1 MTDVP
6 LKEYLEG
13 RISAM
18 ETQDAAQWESHRRE
32 HVLLKEAIDVAYSVL
47 NGRLEGMNE
56 FRGQINAERGD
67 YVVKTV
73 YEERHDRM
81 TERLSELEKY
91 KSNMDGKLW
100 MLGTGLMAVTILL
113 NLLLRW
119 LIK

>member
-1 MTDVP
+1 MTDVA

-13 RISAM
+13 LISAK
-18 ETQDAAQWESHRRE
+18 EKQDAAQWEAHRRE
-32 HVLLKEAIDVAYSVL
+32 HTLLKEALDVAHGVM

-56 FRGQINAERGD
+56 FRSQINSERGN
-67 YVVKTV
+67 YVAKVV
-73 YEERHDRM
+73 YEERH
-81 TERLSELEKY
+81 ERLIERLGELEKY

-100 MLGTGLMAVTILL
+100 MLGTGLMATTILL